1 MFGNH
6 FISFLNI
13 PLSWAKIS
21 SVLSFNK
28 FDKHVKFNVK
38 KDGSFR
44 YNNFNINSQIDT
56 FQTTISNIAPTLK
69 TQNVFYELKEIVA
82 SLRTKKIDVYIGVH
96 PLSKK
101 NYEANI
107 DNIRQL
113 KSLINLLN
121 KNNIFLFNKLII
133 IDDKNLS
140 SIFFDGSH
148 YSPILAQK
156 VISQFYKFLKER
168 EERDIDLRRK

>member
-1 MFGNH
+1 MYQLLFSVYYLSYITWLILSLIKNP
-6 FISFLNI
+6 
-13 PLSWAKIS
+13 PLI
-21 SVLSFNK
+21 F
-28 FDKHVKFNVK
+28 K
-38 KDGSFR
+38 KR
-44 YNNFNINSQIDT
+44 QIDT

-69 TQNVFYELKEIVA
+69 TQNVFYELKEIIA
-82 SLRTKKIDVYIGVH
+82 SLRTKKINVYIGVH

-168 EERDIDLRRK
+168 EERDITLRRK